1 MTGIYMLINKI
12 NGKCYIGQSVDIY
25 ARWVDHKTPSKRT
38 RGTVLGRALSKYGC
52 ENFELIILEECPE
65 EKLDEREMYYIAKYK
80 PAYNMNGGGKG
91 NKGHRVSPEVKK
103 RLSLI
108 AKQQWQAKTE
118 EERQRIITHN
128 LKGPKKGHVVREET
142 RQKLRLSAKRQ
153 FANGMSDEHKRK
165 ISQALKGREKHY
177 IARKAPVE
185 QIDKETGEVIKVY
198 STTKEAAQ
206 AIGITPT
213 NITAVCRGRQ
223 QTAGGYK
230 WRYHHLSSVET
241 IPQGSRAEDELP
253 LEARGNSLRVEEI
266 VQALTMGK
274 SGALDKGYIQ
284 LCMRTGA
291 YKHINADVVYEGELI
306 KHDKLTGEIELDP
319 SVRISDEKVGYFAF
333 FETLNGFRK
342 TLYMTKEEIEAHA
355 KRFSKTYG
363 RANSPWA
370 TDFDAMALKTVLRL
384 LLSKYGIMSIEMQQ
398 AFVQEA
404 PPEIVDIADQKA
416 AGVLDV
422 EVEKVTETTEE
433 VEVTEETQSSQE
445 AH

>member
-1 MTGIYMLINKI
+1 MMKGIIQQATAHQANTKPMRPIEKLRAILDADSVRAQFQQALQENAGAFVASIIDLYNTDLALQACDPKEVVMEALKAASLKLPINKQL
-12 NGKCYIGQSVDIY
+12 GFSYIVPY
-25 ARWVDHKTPSKRT
+25 R
-38 RGTVLGRALSKYGC
+38 
-52 ENFELIILEECPE
+52 
-65 EKLDEREMYYIAKYK
+65 
-80 PAYNMNGGGKG
+80 
-91 NKGHRVSPEVKK
+91 
-103 RLSLI
+103 
-108 AKQQWQAKTE
+108 
-118 EERQRIITHN
+118 
-128 LKGPKKGHVVREET
+128 
-142 RQKLRLSAKRQ
+142 
-153 FANGMSDEHKRK
+153 
-165 ISQALKGREKHY
+165 
-177 IARKAPVE
+177 
-185 QIDKETGEVIKVY
+185 
-198 STTKEAAQ
+198 
-206 AIGITPT
+206 
-213 NITAVCRGRQ
+213 
-223 QTAGGYK
+223 AGGRMVPTFQLGY
-230 WRYHHLSSVET
+230 
-241 IPQGSRAEDELP
+241 
-253 LEARGNSLRVEEI
+253 
-266 VQALTMGK
+266 
-274 SGALDKGYIQ
+274 KGYIQ

-291 YKHINADVVYEGELI
+291 YKHINADVVFEGELV